1 MGAHERSE
9 GRASRVESET
19 IGTCVALGVPG
30 DTARGTYP
38 TGALRSVASSGG
50 TLNGDL
56 RFMADAE
63 SSWGRVASEERRV

>member
-1 MGAHERSE
+1 M
-9 GRASRVESET
+9 
-19 IGTCVALGVPG
+19 GVPG